1 VRRISLKAILIGG
14 VVDIVATNLASLP
27 LLVGV
32 FASHS
37 LASLPPDQQVAAL
50 TAALVDSPS
59 LYTTG
64 LLIGAACSL
73 LGGWVAA
80 NIVRRDETI
89 HGALSAFACIALGLY
104 GWSEASAYVGAWE
117 HLAFF
122 VLSPALGAFG
132 GVLRARMGYG
142 PREPSARQGLRGW
155 SRALYVTD
163 LALLTVSVLLV
174 ALFAM
179 VALYSRGTGERQ
191 AFMGSIVLATFGAL
205 VALLYLLAGRALVA
219 GRSRHWAFH
228 AAAVGLTVLPVL
240 LLI

>member
-1 VRRISLKAILIGG
+1 MRRISLKAILIGG

-37 LASLPPDQQVAAL
+37 LASLPPDQQLAAL
-50 TAALVDSPS
+50 TAALADSPS

-64 LLIGAACSL
+64 LLIGAACSA

-80 NIVRRDETI
+80 HIVRRDEAI
-89 HGALSAFACIALGLY
+89 HGALSTFACIALGLY
-104 GWSEASAYVGAWE
+104 GWSEASAYVGALE

-132 GVLRARMGYG
+132 GILRARMGYG
-142 PREPSARQGLRGW
+142 PRESSARRLRGW

-163 LALLTVSVLLV
+163 LALLMVSVLLV

-205 VALLYLLAGRALVA
+205 AGLLYLLAGRALVA